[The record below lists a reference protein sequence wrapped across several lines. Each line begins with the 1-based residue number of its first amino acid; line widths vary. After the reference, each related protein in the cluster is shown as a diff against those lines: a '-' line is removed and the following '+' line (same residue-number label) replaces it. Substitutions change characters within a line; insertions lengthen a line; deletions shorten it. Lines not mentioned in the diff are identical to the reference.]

1 VLRCR
6 QAVRAVTFYRVVLQ
20 CRWVGD
26 VAQHRQ
32 RDFVNQPRDEFGRPV
47 AGRHGDKPWHEY
59 RPAIAAAEPARLAHP
74 PPPGTATGTASAR
87 LAHPPPPGTGLVTA
101 VTLLLSAS
109 LSRFFNEN

>member
-1 VLRCR
+1 MLRCKFSRNAALHCR
-6 QAVRAVTFYRVVLQ
+6 QAVRAVTFTELY

-74 PPPGTATGTASAR
+74 PPPGAATTLSQ
-87 LAHPPPPGTGLVTA
+87 PGHC
-101 VTLLLSAS
+101 SCQHNCQ
-109 LSRFFNEN
+109 RFFNEK